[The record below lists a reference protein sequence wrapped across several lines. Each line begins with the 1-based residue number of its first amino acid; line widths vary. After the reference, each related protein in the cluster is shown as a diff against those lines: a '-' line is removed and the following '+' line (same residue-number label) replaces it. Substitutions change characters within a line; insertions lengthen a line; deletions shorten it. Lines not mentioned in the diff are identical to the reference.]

1 MLFSDLCIA
10 LNLPIFDPMSIGDK
24 IVTHPGIIKQVE
36 GGKVS
41 VSVISKAGCASCQLK
56 GSCSV
61 GEVEEKIVEMNL
73 PKGFSFKEGQ
83 MVTVEMKQSLGTFAV
98 LLGYVFP
105 FLVILLSL
113 ILFLQLGLDQGLAGI
128 FSLLTL
134 VPYYGIL
141 FLAKDFFKKKFQ
153 YNLY

>member
-1 MLFSDLCIA
+1 
-10 LNLPIFDPMSIGDK
+10 MSIGDK
-24 IVTHPGIIKQVE
+24 IVTHPGIIKEVD
-36 GGKVS
+36 GNKVS
-41 VSVISKAGCASCQLK
+41 VSVISKAGCASCQIK

-61 GEVEEKIVEMNL
+61 GEVEEKVVEMEL
-73 PKGFSFKEGQ
+73 PRGFSFKEGQ

-113 ILFLQLGLDQGLAGI
+113 ILFLQLGLDEGLAGI
-128 FSLLTL
+128 FSLLML
-134 VPYYGIL
+134 VPYYGL
-141 FLAKDFFKKKFQ
+141 LYLSKDFFRKKFQ

>member
-1 MLFSDLCIA
+1 
-10 LNLPIFDPMSIGDK
+10 MSIGDK
-24 IVTHPGIIKQVE
+24 IVTHPGIIKEVD
-36 GGKVS
+36 GNKVS
-41 VSVISKAGCASCQLK
+41 VSVISKAGCASCQIK

-61 GEVEEKIVEMNL
+61 GEVEEKIVEMEL
-73 PKGFSFKEGQ
+73 PRGFSFKEGQ

-113 ILFLQLGLDQGLAGI
+113 ILFLQLGIDEGLAGI
-128 FSLLTL
+128 FSLLML
-134 VPYYGIL
+134 VPYYGL
-141 FLAKDFFKKKFQ
+141 LYLSKDFFRKKFQ

>member
-1 MLFSDLCIA
+1 
-10 LNLPIFDPMSIGDK
+10 MSVGDK
-24 IVTHPGIIKQVE
+24 IVTHPGIIKEVD
-36 GGKVS
+36 GNKVS
-41 VSVISKAGCASCQLK
+41 VSVISKAGCASCQIK

-61 GEVEEKIVEMNL
+61 GEVEEKVVEMEL
-73 PKGFSFKEGQ
+73 PRGFSFKEGQ

-113 ILFLQLGLDQGLAGI
+113 ILFLQLGLDEGLAGI
-128 FSLLTL
+128 FSLLML
-134 VPYYGIL
+134 VPYYGL
-141 FLAKDFFKKKFQ
+141 LYLSKDFFRKKFQ

>member
-1 MLFSDLCIA
+1 
-10 LNLPIFDPMSIGDK
+10 MSIGDK
-24 IVTHPGIIKQVE
+24 IVTHPGIIKEVD
-36 GGKVS
+36 GNKVS
-41 VSVISKAGCASCQLK
+41 VSVISKAGCASCQIK

-61 GEVEEKIVEMNL
+61 GEVEEKIVEMEL
-73 PKGFSFKEGQ
+73 PRGFSFKEGQ

-113 ILFLQLGLDQGLAGI
+113 ILFLQLGLDEGLAGI
-128 FSLLTL
+128 FSLLML
-134 VPYYGIL
+134 VPYYGL
-141 FLAKDFFKKKFQ
+141 LYLSKDFFRKKFQ